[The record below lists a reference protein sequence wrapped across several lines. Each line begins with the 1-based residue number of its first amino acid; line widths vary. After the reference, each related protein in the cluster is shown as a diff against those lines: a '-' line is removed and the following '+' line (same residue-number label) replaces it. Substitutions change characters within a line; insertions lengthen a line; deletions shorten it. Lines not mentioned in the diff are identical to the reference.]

1 MMKKISTV
9 LLCALC
15 ATYVFAGGIDNK
27 TNLSTGFIR
36 NPSRNVESERPEAV
50 FYNIAGTGMMED
62 GLYFEVGNQ
71 FLIKNYSNQAEGIP
85 GMDDKIYND
94 KEPVLFYPNFSV
106 VWKNNRF
113 AVFGGFNVFGGGGS
127 LAYKDGT
134 AATAGALLRAASAPG
149 TIPQVAAILAGAAK
163 NHALSVYGV
172 TFGEIFGLS
181 YNFWHDRISISAAG
195 RLLHGTQRLTLS
207 SSAAGFDTLNGGKE
221 AGFEAFGTG
230 FGAIFGIHFRPY
242 DILDLSVQYQTKTKM
257 QMRFKSTKG
266 NLIGNFINGRG
277 KGGHFQNDM
286 PAVLNLGVGYRAIN
300 PLYISF
306 SFNYYFNDKASIED
320 IATGKNLEY
329 KNSYEFAVGFDYQII
344 PQVLASI
351 GAAYS
356 NQGFTDNANSVFSP
370 VLNSITVGGGAEI
383 TPIPES
389 DLLKITLGFS
399 YTHYFEE
406 TYTNINLNK
415 RVFDIGI
422 GATVKLFG
430 KKTAK
435 TQTPINV
442 LP

>member
-1 MMKKISTV
+1 MKKILTA
-9 LLCALC
+9 LLCTLC
-15 ATYVFAGGIDNK
+15 AAYIFAGGIDNK

-71 FLIKNYSNQAEGIP
+71 FLIKNYSNQIEGVP
-85 GMDDKIYND
+85 GMDKLYND
-94 KEPVLFYPNFSV
+94 KEPVLFYPNLSI

-113 AVFGGFNVFGGGGS
+113 AVFGGFNIFGGGGS
-127 LAYKDGT
+127 LEYKDGT
-134 AATAGALLRAASAPG
+134 AATASALAANPAL
-149 TIPQVAAILAGAAK
+149 AAAAR

-207 SSAAGFDTLNGGKE
+207 SDDAIFTSALANGGKE

-242 DILDLSVQYQTKTKM
+242 DILDLSLQYQTKTKM
-257 QMRFKSTKG
+257 EMRFKSTKG
-266 NLIGNFINGRG
+266 NLIGQFINGRR
-277 KGGHFQNDM
+277 KGDHFQNDL

-306 SFNYYFNDKASIED
+306 SFNYYFNNKAEIED
-320 IATGKNLEY
+320 ITTGKNLEY
-329 KNSYEFAVGFDYQII
+329 KNSYEFAVGLDWQII

-351 GAAYS
+351 GAVYS
-356 NQGFTDNANSVFSP
+356 KQGFTETANSVFSP

-383 TPIPES
+383 TPIPAS

-406 TYTNINLNK
+406 TYNTINLNK

-422 GATVKLFG
+422 GATIKLFG

-435 TQTPINV
+435 ADTPINV

>member
-1 MMKKISTV
+1 MKKILTA
-9 LLCALC
+9 LLCGLC
-15 ATYVFAGGIDNK
+15 VASVFAGGIDNK

-36 NPSRNVESERPEAV
+36 NPSRNVESERPESV
-50 FYNIAGTGMMED
+50 FYNIAGTGMMQD

-71 FLIKNYSNQAEGIP
+71 FLIKNYSNQIEGN
-85 GMDDKIYND
+85 DTIYND
-94 KEPVLFYPNFSV
+94 KEPVLLYPNFNI

-127 LAYKDGT
+127 LEYKDGT
-134 AATAGALLRAASAPG
+134 ATTARALSVLGSP
-149 TIPQVAAILAGAAK
+149 K
-163 NHALSVYGV
+163 HSLSVYGV

-181 YNFWHDRISISAAG
+181 YNFWHGRVSVSAAG

-207 SSAAGFDTLNGGKE
+207 SDNAIFGTLNGGKE

-257 QMRFKSTKG
+257 EMRFKSTKG
-266 NLIGNFINGRG
+266 NLIGNFIGGRR
-277 KGGHFQNDM
+277 KGDHFQNDM

-306 SFNYYFNDKASIED
+306 SFNYYFNNKANIED

-344 PQVLASI
+344 PQVLASL
-351 GAAYS
+351 GAVYS
-356 NQGFTDNANSVFSP
+356 KQGFTETANSGFSP
-370 VLNSITVGGGAEI
+370 VLNSITVGAGAEI
-383 TPIPES
+383 TPIPAS
-389 DLLKITLGFS
+389 DLLKITVGFS

-406 TYTNINLNK
+406 TYNTINLNK

-422 GATVKLFG
+422 GATIKLFG

-435 TQTPINV
+435 ADTPINV